1 MGSLARR
8 ANLPISPASPT
19 ISVPKGLVMNRSIL
33 VALLLATAACSGGPG
48 SGNESSAAQTAGS
61 AAGIVAASMDKSV
74 APGDDFFAYANGAWV
89 KNTPIPEDRSGIG
102 ASFIADQERERQT
115 RELLDGILGSK
126 PEAGSNDALIA
137 NYYNAYL
144 NTDAIDRA
152 GMAPAKAD
160 LDAIAGIADKR
171 QLSAAIGGTLR
182 ADTDPLNA
190 TNFQTENLFGIF
202 VTQGLSTP
210 GETLPYLMQGGIG
223 LPEREYYLAGDAKM
237 AGLRGQY
244 RAYIA
249 TVMKAAGVADADGA
263 SGRILDLETKIARAH
278 ATREESEDFAKG
290 VQIWSRAELESRAPG
305 IDWPA
310 LLGAAQLAGAQ
321 KFQAYHSGAIP
332 KLSALVASE
341 PLQSWKEWLAFHRL
355 NQQASVLPK
364 PIRDA
369 NFAFYDTAL
378 AGTPKQRP
386 RDQLALNAVSNSLQ
400 DAVGKAYV
408 DKYFPASAKAE
419 VQRMVDNIKAA
430 FERRV
435 QAIDWMAPS
444 TKEEALKKVR
454 SIVVGVGYPDSWR
467 DYSTLR
473 ITADNAYANRRNAE
487 LAEYRYQVAKIG
499 KPMDRNEWWMP
510 PQLVNAVNLPV
521 QNALNFPAA
530 ILQRPYFDPNADAAF
545 NYGAIGSIIGHEI
558 SHSFDNNGALF
569 DSTGRLRNWWTP
581 ADFKRFQQAGDALAA
596 QYDAYEALPG
606 LHLNGKLTLGEN
618 IADVAGIAA
627 TYDAYRASLN
637 GKEAPV
643 IEGFSGDQRFFIAY
657 AQAWATKA
665 REPSLRQRVLTD
677 GHAPGQFRALTVR
690 NLDAWYTAFDV
701 KPGQKLYLA
710 PEKRVKVW

>member
-1 MGSLARR
+1 M
-8 ANLPISPASPT
+8 
-19 ISVPKGLVMNRSIL
+19 KRSIL
-33 VALLLATAACSGGPG
+33 LALFLATAACSLGGPG
-48 SGNESSAAQTAGS
+48 NESAAVQAPGTAV
-61 AAGIVAASMDKSV
+61 GIVAASMDKAV

-89 KNTPIPEDRSGIG
+89 KNTPIPEDRSSVGG
-102 ASFIADQERERQT
+102 FYIADQQRERQT
-115 RELLDGILGSK
+115 RELLSAILGSK
-126 PEAGSNDALIA
+126 PAAGSGEALIA
-137 NYYNAYL
+137 DYYNAFL
-144 NTDAIDRA
+144 DTAAIDRA

-160 LDAIAGIADKR
+160 LDAIAAIADKR

-182 ADTDPLNA
+182 ADNDPLNA

-202 VTQGLSTP
+202 VTQGLATP

-223 LPEREYYLAGDAKM
+223 LPEREYYLSGDAKM
-237 AGLRGQY
+237 AKLRDQY
-244 RAYIA
+244 RGYIA
-249 TVMKAAGVADADGA
+249 TVMKAAGAADPAGA
-263 SGRILDLETKIARAH
+263 AGRVLELETKIARAH

-290 VQIWSRAELESRAPG
+290 AVVWSRAELEARAPG
-305 IDWPA
+305 IDWAA
-310 LLGAAQLAGAQ
+310 LLGAAQLGSAQ

-341 PLQSWKEWLAFHRL
+341 PLQNWKDWLAFHTI
-355 NQQASVLPK
+355 NQQASVLPR

-369 NFAFYDTAL
+369 SFAFNGTAL
-378 AGTPKQRP
+378 SGTPQQRP
-386 RDQLALNAVSNSLQ
+386 RDQQALNAVSNALQ

-408 DKYFPASAKAE
+408 DKYFPAPAKAE

-430 FERRV
+430 FARRV
-435 QAIDWMAPS
+435 EAIDWMAPS

-454 SIVVGVGYPDSWR
+454 SIVVGVGYPDRWR
-467 DYSTLR
+467 DYSGLR
-473 ITADNAYANRRNAE
+473 IAADTPYANQKNAA
-487 LAEYRYQVAKIG
+487 LAEYRHQIAKIG
-499 KPMDRNEWWMP
+499 KPMDRSEWWMP

-530 ILQRPYFDPNADAAF
+530 ILQRPFFDPAADAAF
-545 NYGAIGSIIGHEI
+545 NYGAIGSVIGHEI

-606 LHLNGKLTLGEN
+606 LHVNGKLTLGEN
-618 IADVAGIAA
+618 IADVAGLAA
-627 TYDAYRASLN
+627 AYDAYRASLN

-643 IEGFSGDQRFFIAY
+643 IDGFTGDQRFFIAY
-657 AQAWATKA
+657 AQAWATKM

-690 NLDAWYTAFDV
+690 NLDPWYAAFAV
-701 KPGQKLYLA
+701 KPEQKLYLA